1 AFRSFWLQSTCST
14 VTPTGRQRSWR
25 TSWRK
30 TILTHRLMS
39 SCKEPWRNPSE
50 VKTVTWTCLFASFM
64 ASLWTAPLS
73 LNTFYC
79 LFRLMNCS
87 LSEISC
93 SSLASALKS
102 NPSHLRELELSENN
116 KVQDSGVKQLC
127 GFLESPDCRL
137 ETLRLGYCWLSE
149 ISCSSLASA
158 LKSNPSHLRELDLS
172 YNQLQDPDLKD
183 LCELM
188 ESPDC
193 RLETL
198 SLSEISCSSLASAL
212 KSNPSHLRELDLSH
226 NELQDPGV
234 KQLCGFLESPDCRL
248 ETLSHNIPAMNKLCK
263 KGLLLPE
270 LPWSCCDKCANMQNT
285 GVQLLCP
292 CLGKSKGITPLSKV
306 CKLKLC
312 SLSEISCSS
321 LTSAL
326 KSNPSHLR
334 ELDLSNN
341 KLQDPGVKD
350 LCGFLESPDCRLETL
365 RLVNCWLS
373 EISCSSLAS
382 ALKSNP
388 SHLREL
394 DLSGNFL
401 QDPGVKQLCGF
412 LESPDCRLETLRS
425 VHCVV
430 FNLPFIYIQT

>member
-1 AFRSFWLQSTCST
+1 ISLRSRCEH
-14 VTPTGRQRSWR
+14 VTEGTDGTGSGLSQ
-25 TSWRK
+25 
-30 TILTHRLMS
+30 TH
-39 SCKEPWRNPSE
+39 CD
-50 VKTVTWTCLFASFM
+50 VGT
-64 ASLWTAPLS
+64 
-73 LNTFYC
+73 
-79 LFRLMNCS
+79 
-87 LSEISC
+87 
-93 SSLASALKS
+93 SALKS
-102 NPSHLRELELSENN
+102 NPSHLRELNLSGKKLQDPDVKQLLGRCSLSEISCSSLTSALKSNPSHLRELDLRVNN
-116 KVQDSGVKQLC
+116 LQDSGVKQLC
-127 GFLESPDCRL
+127 GFLESPDCGL
-137 ETLRLGYCWLSE
+137 ETLRSDSMFYFCAQINFSIFFSSKKKNSPASQGLFSQMTKIKTFFQHNIFFFTL
-149 ISCSSLASA
+149 CSGL
-158 LKSNPSHLRELDLS
+158 L
-172 YNQLQDPDLKD
+172 
-183 LCELM
+183 
-188 ESPDC
+188 
-193 RLETL
+193 
-198 SLSEISCSSLASAL
+198 LSEISCSSLASAL

-270 LPWSCCDKCANMQNT
+270 LPQSLFENPLQGSVGN
-285 GVQLLCP
+285 LLAETVNINPYTSDCIIIYFIY
-292 CLGKSKGITPLSKV
+292 LFYSAFR
-306 CKLKLC
+306 LKLC

-321 LTSAL
+321 LASAL

-341 KLQDPGVKD
+341 RLQDSGVKQLCD
-350 LCGFLESPDCRLETL
+350 LKESPDCGLETL
-365 RLVNCWLS
+365 RLSHCWLS

-425 VHCVV
+425 
-430 FNLPFIYIQT
+430 IIEMQTDLKCSSDLQKCSLFRT

>member
-1 AFRSFWLQSTCST
+1 PEQDLDC
-14 VTPTGRQRSWR
+14 RQPVRPALN
-25 TSWRK
+25 K
-30 TILTHRLMS
+30 VRLNICM
-39 SCKEPWRNPSE
+39 
-50 VKTVTWTCLFASFM
+50 M
-64 ASLWTAPLS
+64 I
-73 LNTFYC
+73 
-79 LFRLMNCS
+79 

-93 SSLASALKS
+93 SSLTSALKS
-102 NPSHLRELELSENN
+102 NPSHLRELDLRVNN
-116 KVQDSGVKQLC
+116 LQDSGVKQLC
-127 GFLESPDCRL
+127 GFLESPDCGL
-137 ETLRLGYCWLSE
+137 ETLRSDSMFYFCAQINFSIFFSSKKKNSPASQGLFSQMTKIKTFFQHNIFFFTL
-149 ISCSSLASA
+149 CSGL
-158 LKSNPSHLRELDLS
+158 LLTG
-172 YNQLQDPDLKD
+172 
-183 LCELM
+183 C
-188 ESPDC
+188 
-193 RLETL
+193 

-248 ETLSHNIPAMNKLCK
+248 ETLRCSKAFDQESINYCKIVNDKNLFIFIIHSENVTSNMVLIYDLICLILVCVRVFENPLQGSVGNLLAETVNINPYTSDCIIIYFIYLFYSAFR
-263 KGLLLPE
+263 
-270 LPWSCCDKCANMQNT
+270 
-285 GVQLLCP
+285 
-292 CLGKSKGITPLSKV
+292 
-306 CKLKLC
+306 LKLC

-321 LTSAL
+321 LASAL

-341 KLQDPGVKD
+341 RLQDSGVKQLCD
-350 LCGFLESPDCRLETL
+350 LKESPDCGLETL
-365 RLVNCWLS
+365 RLSHCWLS

-425 VHCVV
+425 VHCCRSYI
-430 FNLPFIYIQT
+430 FNLSFIYIQT

>member
-1 AFRSFWLQSTCST
+1 ISLRSRCEH
-14 VTPTGRQRSWR
+14 VTEGTDGTGSGLSQ
-25 TSWRK
+25 
-30 TILTHRLMS
+30 TH
-39 SCKEPWRNPSE
+39 CD
-50 VKTVTWTCLFASFM
+50 VGT
-64 ASLWTAPLS
+64 
-73 LNTFYC
+73 
-79 LFRLMNCS
+79 
-87 LSEISC
+87 
-93 SSLASALKS
+93 SALKS
-102 NPSHLRELELSENN
+102 NPSHLRELNLSGKKLQDPDVKQLLGRCSLSEISCSSLTSALKSNPSHLRELDLRVNN
-116 KVQDSGVKQLC
+116 LQDSGVKQLC
-127 GFLESPDCRL
+127 GFLESPDCGL
-137 ETLRLGYCWLSE
+137 ETLRLTGC
-149 ISCSSLASA
+149 
-158 LKSNPSHLRELDLS
+158 
-172 YNQLQDPDLKD
+172 
-183 LCELM
+183 
-188 ESPDC
+188 
-193 RLETL
+193 

-270 LPWSCCDKCANMQNT
+270 LPQSCCDKCANMQNT

-292 CLGKSKGITPLSKV
+292 CPPLSKV

-321 LTSAL
+321 LASAL

-341 KLQDPGVKD
+341 RLQDS
-350 LCGFLESPDCRLETL
+350 GFIS
-365 RLVNCWLS
+365 
-373 EISCSSLAS
+373 SCSSLAS

-412 LESPDCRLETLRS
+412 LESPDCRLETLRLRSCRLSEISCSSLASALKSNPSHLRELDLSDNNKLQDPGVKQLCGFLESPDCRLETLRS
-425 VHCVV
+425 VHCLK
-430 FNLPFIYIQT
+430 NLYWGHVTEISCLLS